1 MIARVC
7 LTLGF
12 CVLAF
17 APARAQQLS
26 TATDKNTGVIR
37 GRVVT
42 LETGRPLRRAQ
53 VSLTSSEL
61 RERKTTGTN
70 LRGEFELTG
79 LPAGRYTVNVTR
91 SGYLRTQYGQ
101 RRPGPGGQGKVL
113 ELVAGQTLDKLEVA
127 LQRAAIISG
136 RVADENGEP
145 VGNVNVYAM
154 RPQFYQGRREM
165 ARVASARTDDTGQY
179 RILGLAAGTYTV
191 LARIRETW
199 SVPGPPKRM
208 LGYSPTFFPSTAR
221 AADTLRVTVGPGEEA
236 PSTDITLM
244 FAPAASIS
252 GTAMRSDGTPL
263 AGGRVGLNENY
274 RGPFGSSFEGITD
287 AIIGADGSWQL
298 RGIAPGDYELSVSS
312 ESREGRSESARL
324 NISLQGADIEG
335 VVLATSGGGTLTGEV
350 TTDDGQPLPSATP
363 TGAKLRVVA
372 EAIGPGALPTQIVV
386 GDDNGL
392 AAADGRFTFRAANG
406 RAVVRVWGLPRGWAV
421 KTVASAERDE
431 GSREVTINP
440 GQTHV
445 VKVVLTS
452 KFPTISGTVLDDRG
466 APADASV
473 LMFPADEARWLGT
486 IDDIHTGTLDSA
498 GAFRFDTVRPGD
510 YIALALEDF
519 EQSDAADPAF
529 LRELL
534 DKGTRITVRE
544 AEPLQVNLKVTKQ

>member
-7 LTLGF
+7 LAVVLCALGF
-12 CVLAF
+12 V
-17 APARAQQLS
+17 PAWAQQPAAS
-26 TATDKNTGVIR
+26 ADKNTGVIR

-42 LETGRPLRRAQ
+42 LDTGRPLRRAQ
-53 VSLTSSEL
+53 VSLASSEL
-61 RERKTTGTN
+61 RERKITGTN

-101 RRPGPGGQGKVL
+101 RRPGGQGKAL
-113 ELVAGQTLDKLEVA
+113 ELAAGQTLDKLEIP

-145 VGNVNVYAM
+145 VSGVNVYAM

-179 RILGLAAGTYTV
+179 RILGLAPGTYTV

-199 SVPGPPKRM
+199 MIPGPPKRM

-221 AADTLRVTVGPGEEA
+221 AADALRVTLAPGEEA
-236 PSTDITLM
+236 QSTDITLV
-244 FAPAASIS
+244 FAPSASIS
-252 GTAMRSDGTPL
+252 GMATRSDGTPL
-263 AGGRVGLNENY
+263 AGGRVGLSENY
-274 RGPFGSSFEGITD
+274 RGPFGSSFMGITD
-287 AIIGADGSWQL
+287 AIIAADGSWHM
-298 RGIAPGDYELSVSS
+298 RGIAPGDYELSVSD
-312 ESREGRSESARL
+312 ERRDGRSESARQS
-324 NISLQGADIEG
+324 ISLQGADIEG
-335 VVLATSGGGTLTGEV
+335 VLLTTNGDGILTGEV
-350 TTDDGQPLPSATP
+350 TTDDGQPVPSATP
-363 TGAKLRVVA
+363 TGAKLRVA
-372 EAIGPGALPTQIVV
+372 PEAIGPGALPTQIAV
-386 GDDNGL
+386 GDDNGNVG
-392 AAADGRFTFRAANG
+392 ADGRFTFRAPSG

-421 KTVASAERDE
+421 KETVSTDREN

-452 KFPTISGTVLDDRG
+452 KFPTVSGTVLDDRG
-466 APADASV
+466 APADAAI
-473 LMFPADEARWLGT
+473 LMFPADESRWLGT
-486 IDDIHTGTLDSA
+486 IDDIHTGSVDKA

-519 EQSDAADPAF
+519 ELSDAADPAF

-534 DKGTRITVRE
+534 DKGQRITVRE
-544 AEPLQVNLKVTKQ
+544 GEPLQLNLKIGK